1 MEIAQLKNIL
11 VTGGCGFIGSSFV
24 HLCVENGYDVLV
36 VDKLT
41 YAGNIE
47 NIPVGLPV
55 LVEDIC
61 DVTAEDLGEYD
72 YLVNFAAESHVDNS
86 IKDGKPF
93 VRTNIEGT
101 FNLLELARKNDKLK
115 KFIQISTDEVY
126 GDLDELPYDVTKSK
140 INDKLIPSSYYSATK
155 ASADL
160 LVESCGKT
168 YGLPYIITRTC
179 NNFGFRQYDE
189 KFIPTII
196 RSIKQD
202 KPIPVYGDGL
212 QKREWIWVED
222 NVNAIMKIIKFSET
236 SYQTHYHIGSGDVLT
251 NMDIINMVGT
261 ILNKTPRYEF
271 VTDRLGHDRMY
282 SLQSNNKITKH
293 LFEYLK
299 EKI

>member
-1 MEIAQLKNIL
+1 MRIV

-24 HLCVENGYDVLV
+24 HLCVENGYGVLV

>member
-1 MEIAQLKNIL
+1 MRIVI
-11 VTGGCGFIGSSFV
+11 TGGCGFIGSSFA
-24 HLCVENGYDVLV
+24 HLCIIQNHDVLII
-36 VDKLT
+36 DKLT

-47 NIPVGLPV
+47 NAPMKADI
-55 LVEDIC
+55 LVKDIC

-126 GDLDELPYDVTKSK
+126 GDLEDLSWEVTKSTTK
-140 INDKLIPSSYYSATK
+140 DKLNPSSYYSATK

-160 LVESCGKT
+160 LVESCGRT
-168 YGLPYIITRTC
+168 YGLPYAITRTC

-196 RSIKQD
+196 YSIRED
-202 KPIPVYGDGL
+202 KSIPIYGDGL

-222 NVNAIMKIIKFSET
+222 NVNAIMDIIEFDEN
-236 SYQTHYHIGSGDVLT
+236 SYKTHYHIGSGDVLT
-251 NMDIINMVGT
+251 NMDIIDMVGT

-282 SLQSNNKITKH
+282 SLQSNNRITKT

-299 EKI
+299 ETIYDSRL

>member
-1 MEIAQLKNIL
+1 L
-11 VTGGCGFIGSSFV
+11 VI
-24 HLCVENGYDVLV
+24 
-36 VDKLT
+36 DKLT

-47 NIPVGLPV
+47 NIPVGISV

-61 DVTAEDLGEYD
+61 DVTQEDLGEYD

-222 NVNAIMKIIKFSET
+222 NVNAIMEIIKFSEN

>member
-1 MEIAQLKNIL
+1 MRIV

-36 VDKLT
+36 IDKLT

-47 NIPVGLPV
+47 NIPVGIPV

-222 NVNAIMKIIKFSET
+222 NVNAIMEIIKFSEN

>member
-1 MEIAQLKNIL
+1 MRIV

-222 NVNAIMKIIKFSET
+222 NVNAIMEIIKFSET

-282 SLQSNNKITKH
+282 SLQSNNKVTKH

>member
-1 MEIAQLKNIL
+1 MRIV

-47 NIPVGLPV
+47 NIPVGLAV

>member
-1 MEIAQLKNIL
+1 MRIV

-126 GDLDELPYDVTKSK
+126 GDLEDLSWEVTKSTTK
-140 INDKLIPSSYYSATK
+140 DKLNPSSYYSATK

-160 LVESCGKT
+160 LVESCGRT

-222 NVNAIMKIIKFSET
+222 NVNAIMEIIKFSET
-236 SYQTHYHIGSGDVLT
+236 SYKTHYHIGSGDVLT

-282 SLQSNNKITKH
+282 SLQSNNKVTKH

>member
-1 MEIAQLKNIL
+1 MRIVI
-11 VTGGCGFIGSSFV
+11 TGGCGFIGSSFA
-24 HLCVENGYDVLV
+24 HLCIIKNHDVLII
-36 VDKLT
+36 DKLT

-47 NIPVGLPV
+47 NAPMKADI
-55 LVEDIC
+55 LVKDIC

-126 GDLDELPYDVTKSK
+126 GDLEDLSWEVTKSTTK
-140 INDKLIPSSYYSATK
+140 DKLNPSSYYSATK

-160 LVESCGKT
+160 LVESCGRT
-168 YGLPYIITRTC
+168 YGLPYAITRTC

-196 RSIKQD
+196 YSIRED
-202 KPIPVYGDGL
+202 KSIPIYGDGL

-222 NVNAIMKIIKFSET
+222 NVNAIMDIIEFDEN
-236 SYQTHYHIGSGDVLT
+236 SYKTHYHIGSGDVLT

-282 SLQSNNKITKH
+282 SLQSNNRITKT

-299 EKI
+299 ETIYDSRL

>member
-1 MEIAQLKNIL
+1 MRIV

-36 VDKLT
+36 IDKLT

-47 NIPVGLPV
+47 NIPAGISV

-61 DVTAEDLGEYD
+61 DVTQEDLGEYD

-222 NVNAIMKIIKFSET
+222 NVNAIMEIIKFSEN

>member
-1 MEIAQLKNIL
+1 MRIV

-126 GDLDELPYDVTKSK
+126 GDLEDLSWEVTKSTTK
-140 INDKLIPSSYYSATK
+140 DKLNPSSYYSATK

-160 LVESCGKT
+160 LVESCGRT

-222 NVNAIMKIIKFSET
+222 NVNAIMDIIEFDEN
-236 SYQTHYHIGSGDVLT
+236 SYKTHYHIGSGDVLT

-282 SLQSNNKITKH
+282 SLQSNNKVTKH

>member
-1 MEIAQLKNIL
+1 MRIV

-126 GDLDELPYDVTKSK
+126 GDLEDLSWEVTQ
-140 INDKLIPSSYYSATK
+140 IN
-155 ASADL
+155 
-160 LVESCGKT
+160 
-168 YGLPYIITRTC
+168 
-179 NNFGFRQYDE
+179 
-189 KFIPTII
+189 
-196 RSIKQD
+196 
-202 KPIPVYGDGL
+202 
-212 QKREWIWVED
+212 
-222 NVNAIMKIIKFSET
+222 
-236 SYQTHYHIGSGDVLT
+236 H
-251 NMDIINMVGT
+251 
-261 ILNKTPRYEF
+261 
-271 VTDRLGHDRMY
+271 
-282 SLQSNNKITKH
+282 
-293 LFEYLK
+293 
-299 EKI
+299 

>member
-1 MEIAQLKNIL
+1 MRIVI
-11 VTGGCGFIGSSFV
+11 TGGCGFIGSSFV

-36 VDKLT
+36 IDKLT

-47 NIPVGLPV
+47 NIPVGLSV
-55 LVEDIC
+55 LVKDIC
-61 DVTAEDLGEYD
+61 DVTQEDLGEYD

-196 RSIKQD
+196 RSIKED

-222 NVNAIMKIIKFSET
+222 NVNAIMEIINFSENT
-236 SYQTHYHIGSGDVLT
+236 YQTHYHIGSGDVLT

-282 SLQSNNKITKH
+282 SLESNNKITKN
-293 LFEYLK
+293 LFGYLK
-299 EKI
+299 ETI

>member
-1 MEIAQLKNIL
+1 MRIV

-36 VDKLT
+36 IDKLT

-47 NIPVGLPV
+47 NISVGISV

-61 DVTAEDLGEYD
+61 DVTQEDLGEYD

-222 NVNAIMKIIKFSET
+222 NVNAIMEIIKFSEN

>member
-1 MEIAQLKNIL
+1 MRIV

-126 GDLDELPYDVTKSK
+126 GDLDELPYDVTKSTTK
-140 INDKLIPSSYYSATK
+140 DKLNPSSYYSATK

-160 LVESCGKT
+160 LVESCGRT

-222 NVNAIMKIIKFSET
+222 NVNAIMQIIKFSEN
-236 SYQTHYHIGSGDVLT
+236 SYKTHYHIGSGDVLT

-299 EKI
+299 ETI

>member
-1 MEIAQLKNIL
+1 MRIV

-36 VDKLT
+36 IDKLT

-47 NIPVGLPV
+47 NIPVGISV

-61 DVTAEDLGEYD
+61 DVTQEDLGEYD

-222 NVNAIMKIIKFSET
+222 NVNAIMEIIKFSEN

>member
-1 MEIAQLKNIL
+1 MRIV

-222 NVNAIMKIIKFSET
+222 NVNAIMEIIKFSET

>member
-1 MEIAQLKNIL
+1 MRIVI
-11 VTGGCGFIGSSFV
+11 TGGCGFIGSSFV

-36 VDKLT
+36 IDKLT

-47 NIPVGLPV
+47 NIPVGLSV
-55 LVEDIC
+55 LVKDIC
-61 DVTAEDLGEYD
+61 DVTQEDLGEYD

-196 RSIKQD
+196 RSIKED

-222 NVNAIMKIIKFSET
+222 NVNAIMEIINFSENT
-236 SYQTHYHIGSGDVLT
+236 YQTHYHIGSGDVLT

-271 VTDRLGHDRMY
+271 VTDRLGHDKMY
-282 SLQSNNKITKH
+282 SLESNNKITKN
-293 LFEYLK
+293 LFGYLK
-299 EKI
+299 ETI

>member
-1 MEIAQLKNIL
+1 MRIV

-36 VDKLT
+36 IDKLT

-47 NIPVGLPV
+47 NIPAGISV

-61 DVTAEDLGEYD
+61 DVTQEDLGEYD

-222 NVNAIMKIIKFSET
+222 NVNAIMEIIKFSEN

-261 ILNKTPRYEF
+261 ILNKTSR
-271 VTDRLGHDRMY
+271 
-282 SLQSNNKITKH
+282 
-293 LFEYLK
+293 
-299 EKI
+299 

>member
-1 MEIAQLKNIL
+1 MRIV

-222 NVNAIMKIIKFSET
+222 NVNAIMEIIKFSET

-251 NMDIINMVGT
+251 NMDIINMIGT

-282 SLQSNNKITKH
+282 SLQSNNKVTKH

>member
-1 MEIAQLKNIL
+1 MRIV